1 MMMKSALACVLS
13 AAVVLVAASA
23 ILAGQDRP
31 GDRPGTIWPA
41 KVWVQNRDRTEA
53 VPVSIL
59 DIAQVDVIGMPAV
72 TITPSTVI
80 QSRLVRQTWE
90 YTVVIVPKGSDPVLA
105 LSRSGQDG
113 WEATGIQFPTGDGAS
128 LLMKRPK

>member
-1 MMMKSALACVLS
+1 MMKTALACALS

-41 KVWVQNRDRTEA
+41 KVWIQNRDRTEA

-72 TITPSTVI
+72 TITPSTVV

-90 YTVVIVPKGSDPVLA
+90 YTVVTVPKGSDPVVA

-113 WEATGIQFPTGDGAS
+113 WEAAGVQFPSGDGVS